1 MDASELLTSLAKLE
15 TSLKEIES
23 AKSQVKQTVGAYDIL
38 QKQISD
44 YTQSLDSIKASI
56 QAIISDLQSQRASL
70 GEEAFSL
77 TAALETKAN
86 QLFAQLSESSQSS
99 LDTLKGNLATIN
111 EVFSRE
117 GKSITDSFKKNTDE
131 ELAEL
136 KTIIQSLKDC
146 AQSLLTLDDS
156 IKNTLTEINQTRQ
169 EVAEL
174 KQALMDSQGSQDTV
188 LNHIQD
194 SINALFRK
202 DEEAFSDL
210 SKSLE
215 STSKNSVTILN
226 GIQDNLNALT
236 QKLQDV
242 FSELKDKLDSSKED
256 QVSILTTIKDDVKS
270 LSVHQERAASELSK
284 KYDAIKDSQASSFAR
299 LENLIKSN
307 ADNLELLGKNSSR
320 ENRFVKVLL
329 ISNIAL
335 VIIIGLL
342 LFFMR

>member
-1 MDASELLTSLAKLE
+1 MEASDLLTSLAKLE

-23 AKSQVKQTVGAYDIL
+23 AKSQVKQTVDAYDIL

-44 YTQSLDSIKASI
+44 YTQSLDSIKGSI

-70 GEEAFSL
+70 GEEASGL
-77 TAALETKAN
+77 TASLEAKAN
-86 QLFAQLSESSQSS
+86 QLFAQLSESSQNS

-117 GKSITDSFKKNTDE
+117 GKSITDSFKKNTDD

-146 AQSLLTLDDS
+146 AQTLLTLDES
-156 IKNTLTEINQTRQ
+156 IKNTLTEINQMRQ

-188 LNHIQD
+188 LNIIQD
-194 SINALFRK
+194 SINALSQK
-202 DEEAFSDL
+202 DEQAFSDL

-215 STSKNSVTILN
+215 SSSKNSVTILN
-226 GIQDNLNALT
+226 GIQDNLNALA

-242 FSELKDKLDSSKED
+242 FSELKGKMDSSKEE
-256 QVSILTTIKDDVKS
+256 QISLLNNIKEGVKS
-270 LSVHQERAASELSK
+270 LSEHQEQAASELSK
-284 KYDAIKDSQASSFAR
+284 KYDSIKDSQASSFASMEI
-299 LENLIKSN
+299 LFKSN
-307 ADNLELLGKNSSR
+307 AEKLELLGKNSSKESR
-320 ENRFVKVLL
+320 LVKVLL
-329 ISNIAL
+329 ISNITL
-335 VIIIGLL
+335 VVIIGLL
-342 LFFMR
+342 LFFLK

>member
-1 MDASELLTSLAKLE
+1 MEASELLTSLAKLE

-23 AKSQVKQTVGAYDIL
+23 AKSQVKQTVDAYDIL

-44 YTQSLDSIKASI
+44 YTQSLDSIKGSI

-70 GEEAFSL
+70 GEEASGL
-77 TAALETKAN
+77 TASLEAKAN
-86 QLFAQLSESSQSS
+86 QLFAQLSESSQNS

-146 AQSLLTLDDS
+146 AQTLLTLDES
-156 IKNTLTEINQTRQ
+156 IKNTLTEINQMRQ

-188 LNHIQD
+188 LNNIQD
-194 SINALFRK
+194 SINALSQK
-202 DEEAFSDL
+202 DEQAFSDL

-215 STSKNSVTILN
+215 SSNEVQIALSNGIKEILDSLSKNQEEAFSGVSQSIESVR
-226 GIQDNLNALT
+226 
-236 QKLQDV
+236 
-242 FSELKDKLDSSKED
+242 KE
-256 QVSILTTIKDDVKS
+256 
-270 LSVHQERAASELSK
+270 QE
-284 KYDAIKDSQASSFAR
+284 SSFSKIESH
-299 LENLIKSN
+299 LKSN
-307 ADNLELLGKNSSR
+307 AEKTEQFVASILK
-320 ENRFVKVLL
+320 ENRILRILSIV
-329 ISNIAL
+329 NIVL
-335 VIIIGLL
+335 VICLALFLIIK
-342 LFFMR
+342 

>member
-1 MDASELLTSLAKLE
+1 MEASELLTSLAKLE

-23 AKSQVKQTVGAYDIL
+23 AKSQVKQTVDAYDIL

-44 YTQSLDSIKASI
+44 YTQSLDSIKGSI

-70 GEEAFSL
+70 GEEASSL
-77 TAALETKAN
+77 TASLEAKAN
-86 QLFAQLSESSQSS
+86 QLFAQLSESSQNS

-146 AQSLLTLDDS
+146 AQTLLTLDES
-156 IKNTLTEINQTRQ
+156 IKNTLTEINQMRQ

-188 LNHIQD
+188 LNNIQD
-194 SINALFRK
+194 SINALSQK
-202 DEEAFSDL
+202 DEQAFSDL

-215 STSKNSVTILN
+215 SSNEVQIALSNGIKEILDSLSKNQEEAFSGVSQSIESVRKEQETSFSKIGSHLKSGTEKTEHFVDSIMKENHLLRIL
-226 GIQDNLNALT
+226 
-236 QKLQDV
+236 
-242 FSELKDKLDSSKED
+242 
-256 QVSILTTIKDDVKS
+256 SIV
-270 LSVHQERAASELSK
+270 
-284 KYDAIKDSQASSFAR
+284 
-299 LENLIKSN
+299 
-307 ADNLELLGKNSSR
+307 
-320 ENRFVKVLL
+320 
-329 ISNIAL
+329 NIAL
-335 VIIIGLL
+335 VVCLTL
-342 LFFMR
+342 VFLFK